1 MPAAPAP
8 VLAALALAGALVGV
22 GVSTSGAPSEPT
34 VTPVSAELR
43 ERPHATQDGATQ
55 DGATQAGAA
64 EDVASIPIACG
75 GYDEHGEVVTEEAT
89 RIDRAPVDA
98 AGVPRIPAVCGGY
111 TADGTFIG
119 DD

>member
-1 MPAAPAP
+1 MPSSPAP

-34 VTPVSAELR
+34 MTPVSAEIR
-43 ERPHATQDGATQ
+43 ERPTG
-55 DGATQAGAA
+55 TQAGATEDAAA
-64 EDVASIPIACG
+64 EDAATIPIECG
-75 GYDEHGEVVTEEAT
+75 GYDEHGAVVNEEAT

-98 AGVPRIPAVCGGY
+98 AGIPSIPLVCGGY
-111 TADGTFIG
+111 TADGTFVG